1 MKKILLLTSL
11 LPLLTSC
18 AHYPDVRPGE
28 SGVHTVIIGTERKG
42 DGFQEAWSQAKDYC
56 DDVYKQRPVRLTE
69 KSEYIG
75 SMDES
80 TYNASKTGLK
90 VIEGV
95 GTATAIFGGKK
106 ESKAGAAAGVGAG
119 IGDGAM
125 GKGYQMTVTF
135 KCK

>member
-1 MKKILLLTSL
+1 MNKILLILGLLSL
-11 LPLLTSC
+11 SGC

-28 SGVHTVIIGTERKG
+28 SGLHTVVISTERKG
-42 DGFQEAWSQAKDYC
+42 EGFPAAWSQAKDYC
-56 DDVYKQRPVRLTE
+56 DDVYKQKPVRISE

-106 ESKAGAAAGVGAG
+106 ESRVGAASGVGAG
-119 IGDGAM
+119 IGDSALGN
-125 GKGYQMTVTF
+125 GYQMTVTF